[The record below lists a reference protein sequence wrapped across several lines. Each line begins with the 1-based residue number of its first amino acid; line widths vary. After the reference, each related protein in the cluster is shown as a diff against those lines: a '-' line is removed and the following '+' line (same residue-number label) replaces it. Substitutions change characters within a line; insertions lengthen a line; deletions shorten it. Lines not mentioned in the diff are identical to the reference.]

1 MFCTNRSSRPRLRRA
16 TLAVLV
22 IVVALMASVL
32 STGVAGASRPAADK
46 ADKAAVLRFG
56 VPFED
61 QGGPFFD
68 PNSSKATAI
77 PAPRLWLDLIYGTM
91 IVETADGKGAPGLAT
106 EWSAPD
112 AQTVE
117 LTLRD
122 GVKFSD
128 GTDFNADAVVAAWT
142 AFING
147 DRPNRSTHGEAFVGV
162 EKIADNKVRMK
173 FNAPVAANYINTQ
186 LKSANFL
193 GVPSPTAAAKQDM
206 DTQPVGAGPYKF
218 GSYATG
224 KVTLERNDGFYDK
237 KANQLAG
244 IEYIDTPI
252 GPPAVS
258 ALQAGTVDLIWSF
271 PPDAVATLES
281 APGIEVYSA
290 PSARQFQ
297 LALCPT
303 QGVFADQTARQA
315 IQYAIDREAINEA
328 ALSGTGAP
336 NTLVLPPNSPYFDKK
351 LAKTVK
357 YDPKKA
363 KALLKEAGVAPG
375 TKVTVLVPAQPPYD
389 AIADVIQSQLED
401 VGLAPE
407 ITKSTSY
414 ATDAARLKPDMA
426 TVSLDPSLFNLVFQS
441 PSPDG
446 NPLNFCAWNDPEVVA
461 ALDAT
466 ADPTKSAAELKAA
479 WTNFQKVALDQSANV
494 VTNGQGLLTAFSDK
508 VKGMTIVNAPYGPQ
522 LYGVYMT
529 K

>member
-1 MFCTNRSSRPRLRRA
+1 MFCTNRSKTRRGLLV
-16 TLAVLV
+16 TLVV
-22 IVVALMASVL
+22 MVALAATVVSG
-32 STGVAGASRPAADK
+32 SVAGASRPAASK

-68 PNSSKATAI
+68 PNSSKASANPT
-77 PAPRLWLDLIYGTM
+77 PRLWLDLIYGTM

-112 AQTVE
+112 PQTVE

-128 GTDFNADAVVAAWT
+128 GTPFNADAVVTAWT

-147 DRPNRSTHGEAFVGV
+147 NRPNRSTDGEAFVGV

-173 FNAPVAANYINTQ
+173 FNQPVAANYINTQ

-193 GVPSPTAAAKQDM
+193 GVPSPTAAAKQSM

-218 GSYATG
+218 KSYATG

-252 GPPAVS
+252 GPPGVS

-271 PPDAVATLES
+271 PPDAVQTIENSPGLE
-281 APGIEVYSA
+281 VFSA

-297 LALCPT
+297 LSLCPT
-303 QGVFADQTARQA
+303 QGVFANQKARQA
-315 IQYAIDREAINEA
+315 LQYAIDRDAINEA
-328 ALSGTGAP
+328 ALNGTGTP
-336 NTLVLPPNSPYFDKK
+336 GTLVLTSNNPYYDKK

-363 KALLKEAGVAPG
+363 KSLLKDAGVAEG
-375 TKVTVLVPAQPPYD
+375 TKVSVLVPAQPPYD
-389 AIADVIQSQLED
+389 AIADVVQSQLEA

-407 ITKSTSY
+407 ITKTTSY
-414 ATDAARLKPDMA
+414 ASDAARIKPDMA
-426 TVSLDPSLFNLVFQS
+426 TVSLDPTLFNLVFQS
-441 PSPDG
+441 SPEG
-446 NPLNFCAWNDPEVVA
+446 NPLNFCAWNDPTVVA
-461 ALDAT
+461 ALNAT
-466 ADPTKSAAELKAA
+466 TDPTKSEAEVKAA
-479 WTNFQKVALDQSANV
+479 WSNFQKVALEQSANI
-494 VTNGQGLLTAFSDK
+494 VTNLQGLLVGHTDK
-508 VKGMTIVNAPYGPQ
+508 VKNLTVVNAPYGPQ